1 MKLRSASGATEKNGE
16 CFQGPWFL
24 SIRNRPASE
33 DRFPPL
39 GRLDFRSVGCRVQLK
54 PDRSIGFAYQSSG
67 LFPARRIHFSSCRS
81 SVLTMPDSQST
92 ASSSLSPAI
101 VDYPARDMTITVGA
115 GMSYGTLQTILR
127 QENQQLPVD
136 VANEQ
141 TSLGE
146 LVAYD
151 ICGPRQFGYGSLRDY
166 VIGIEAVDGNG
177 RVFHAGGRVVKN
189 VAGYDLCRLLVGS
202 RNQLGTITQLTFK
215 LKPLPAQQ
223 SIMAAGFRSLR
234 DLESALERLNLTA
247 TTPVI
252 LDVLGRSATSRLL
265 TSSIP
270 ELTKTTHGQDAA
282 AMLILGFDGPLTA
295 CQWQNKTLQDELAD
309 TAVWCH
315 IASRADA
322 FANYCR
328 TAQHAAVGDSND
340 PWLARV
346 ITLPSRVVSS
356 LSVLQEA
363 GCEVFGRA
371 GNGILFVRPSTQISS
386 SQPPDEAQA
395 ATMLSSLV
403 ADGNCSFEMLR
414 SATTRSTVSAAPVRA
429 FSKQL
434 IELLGGQ
441 KQA

>member
-1 MKLRSASGATEKNGE
+1 
-16 CFQGPWFL
+16 
-24 SIRNRPASE
+24 
-33 DRFPPL
+33 
-39 GRLDFRSVGCRVQLK
+39 
-54 PDRSIGFAYQSSG
+54 
-67 LFPARRIHFSSCRS
+67 
-81 SVLTMPDSQST
+81 MPDSQST
-92 ASSSLSPAI
+92 ASSPLSSTI

-127 QENQQLPVD
+127 EENQQLPVD
-136 VANEQ
+136 VANED

-166 VIGIEAVDGNG
+166 VIGVEAVDGSG

-223 SIMAAGFRSLR
+223 SIMVAGFRSLR

-265 TSSIP
+265 TESMP
-270 ELTKTTHGQDAA
+270 ELTETTHGQDAA
-282 AMLILGFDGPLTA
+282 ALLVIGFEGPLAA
-295 CQWQNKTLQDELAD
+295 CHWQNKTLQDELAG

-315 IASRADA
+315 IASRVDA
-322 FANYCR
+322 FQNYCR
-328 TAQHAAVGDSND
+328 TAQRAVAGENND
-340 PWLARV
+340 PWLARL

-363 GCEVFGRA
+363 GCGVFGRA
-371 GNGILFVRPSTQISS
+371 GNGILFVRPSRPISS
-386 SQPPDEAQA
+386 PQPPDEAQA
-395 ATMLSSLV
+395 ATILSSLV
-403 ADGNCSFEMLR
+403 TDGNGSFEMLR
-414 SATTRSTVSAAPVRA
+414 SAAARSTVSAAPVRA

-434 IELLGGQ
+434 IELLGCQ
-441 KQA
+441 KPA

>member
-1 MKLRSASGATEKNGE
+1 MHDSESAS
-16 CFQGPWFL
+16 
-24 SIRNRPASE
+24 RPA
-33 DRFPPL
+33 
-39 GRLDFRSVGCRVQLK
+39 
-54 PDRSIGFAYQSSG
+54 ISS
-67 LFPARRIHFSSCRS
+67 
-81 SVLTMPDSQST
+81 T
-92 ASSSLSPAI
+92 I

-115 GMSYGTLQTILR
+115 GMSYDTLQTILR
-127 QENQQLPVD
+127 EENQQLPVD
-136 VANEQ
+136 VANDN

-234 DLESALERLNLTA
+234 DLDSALERLNLTA

-265 TSSIP
+265 TESMP
-270 ELTKTTHGQDAA
+270 ELTETTQGQDAA
-282 AMLILGFDGPLTA
+282 ALLVLGFEGPLAA
-295 CQWQNKTLQDELAD
+295 CQWQNKTLQDEFAG

-315 IASRADA
+315 IASRPDA
-322 FANYCR
+322 FPSYCR
-328 TAQHAAVGDSND
+328 TAQHAATGDTND
-340 PWLARV
+340 PWLARLT
-346 ITLPSRVVSS
+346 TLPSRVVSS

-371 GNGILFVRPSTQISS
+371 GNGILFVRPSTQSS
-386 SQPPDEAQA
+386 SPQPPDESQA

-403 ADGNCSFEMLR
+403 EDGNGSFEMLR
-414 SATTRSTVSAAPVRA
+414 SATARSTVSAAPVRA

-441 KQA
+441 KPA